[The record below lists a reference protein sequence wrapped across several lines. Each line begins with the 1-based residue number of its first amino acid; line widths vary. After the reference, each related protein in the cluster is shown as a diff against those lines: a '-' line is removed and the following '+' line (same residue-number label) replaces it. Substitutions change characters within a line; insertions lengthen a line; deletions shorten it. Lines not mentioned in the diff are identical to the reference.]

1 MNEIEC
7 LDDED
12 YIISDEE
19 DFEYEEQDPE
29 IIFLQNVRELL
40 EEIDQVCMSYD
51 NFNRK
56 ISLFIRIFQCVKEHA
71 QMLLTVDRFAKFVK
85 TIIEKVAELKLN
97 LPVKYNEYNK
107 IKRFQPESKRLYR
120 KLRDLLVAVEECL
133 LQQPTAHSVAPLVRV
148 EDEVSNEVVD
158 EVSNEVVEQQVLR
171 RSPRLA
177 AKQHF

>member
-29 IIFLQNVRELL
+29 IIFLQNTRDLL

-120 KLRDLLVAVEECL
+120 KLRDLLVAVEKSL
-133 LQQPTAHSVAPLVRV
+133 QQQQPTAHSVTPVVTV
-148 EDEVSNEVVD
+148 EDEVSNEI
-158 EVSNEVVEQQVLR
+158 VEQQVLR